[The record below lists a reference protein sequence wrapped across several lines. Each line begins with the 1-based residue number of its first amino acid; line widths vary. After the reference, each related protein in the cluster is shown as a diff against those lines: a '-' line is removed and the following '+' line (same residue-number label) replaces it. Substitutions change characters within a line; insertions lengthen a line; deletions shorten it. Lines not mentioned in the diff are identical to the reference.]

1 MSTPESLLESEH
13 LPDPMGAAEE
23 TASSVAGRSPM
34 QLAMAR
40 FREDRKSMAAL
51 IVVLVY
57 VVAGVLAPI
66 LVHFG
71 VLDPFTYHTNLIDA
85 NGLAEGRFWGI
96 SWHHPLGVEPGIG
109 RDSLSRLWYGIT
121 FSLFIAL
128 TASLLAM
135 VIGVLLGIVAGM
147 SGGWVDAVIGR
158 LIDLGLCFPQT
169 IMLIA
174 LSTTMVAFLTGTLH
188 IPAGNAAQATFVIGV
203 LAIFGWM
210 APARLIRGQVLSLR
224 EREFVS
230 AAHLLGASRRRI
242 WIKEILPN
250 LWAPVLV
257 NFTLMLPA
265 FVSTEAALSYLG
277 VSIKAPTPTLGNIMG
292 DAVKYANGG
301 FLYFISPAIL
311 IALIVVAFNL
321 LGDGLRD
328 ALDPKASR

>member
-1 MSTPESLLESEH
+1 MSTPESILETEQ
-13 LPDPMGAAEE
+13 LPDPMAAGEQ
-23 TASSVAGRSPM
+23 TGNVAGRSPM

-40 FREDRKSMAAL
+40 FRQDKKSMAAL
-51 IVVLVY
+51 VVVIVY
-57 VVAGVLAPI
+57 VIAGIAAPI
-66 LVHFG
+66 LVGVG
-71 VLDPFTYHTNLIDA
+71 VLDPLTEHVDLLNA
-85 NGLAEGRFWGI
+85 NGVSDHLWGI
-96 SWHHPLGVEPGIG
+96 TWHHPLGVEPGIG
-109 RDSLSRLWYGIT
+109 RDTLSRLWYGIT
-121 FSLFIAL
+121 FSLFIAV
-128 TASLLAM
+128 TAALIAI
-135 VIGVLLGIVAGM
+135 VIGVLLGIIAGM
-147 SGGWVDAVIGR
+147 SGGWVDAAIGR

-174 LSTTMVAFLTGTLH
+174 LSTVATTFIHSNLH
-188 IPAGNAAQATFVIGV
+188 VPAGNATQAVFVIGV

-230 AAHLLGASRRRI
+230 AAQLLGASRRRV

-257 NFTLMLPA
+257 NFTLMMPA

-277 VSIKAPTPTLGNIMG
+277 VSIKAPTPTLGNILH
-292 DAVKYANGG
+292 DAVRYAQGN
-301 FLYFISPAIL
+301 FLYFVSPAIL

-328 ALDPKASR
+328 ALDPKTGR